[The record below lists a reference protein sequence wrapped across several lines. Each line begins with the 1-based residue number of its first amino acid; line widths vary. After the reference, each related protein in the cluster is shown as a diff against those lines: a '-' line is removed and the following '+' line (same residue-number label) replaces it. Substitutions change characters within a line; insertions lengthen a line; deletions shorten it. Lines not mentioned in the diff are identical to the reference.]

1 MVTPIGSGYSQ
12 VLDENLS
19 FLEEERGPEKGAI
32 SVFHQGTSVSE
43 IPSGSACLSDF
54 LLSCTLRNQHLLPS
68 SSAAHSVT

>member
-1 MVTPIGSGYSQ
+1 MGSGYSW

-19 FLEEERGPEKGAI
+19 FLEEEAGPEKGVI
-32 SVFHQGTSVSE
+32 SLFHHVPSASE
-43 IPSGSACLSDF
+43 IPSGPASLSDF